1 MPVAISRRRSL
12 LDRSSQLFNKKALFL
27 IWPIYWCQ
35 LPFQVRRRPLRDRS
49 SNCSIKRRC
58 FLSNKKAAASRRLL
72 FPDANSD
79 LFLLIDAK
87 GGRFATVVPNCPFL
101 PKKSGRFAS
110 VLFLVVQ
117 FIYASCCDPFPGDV
131 ICPIKIA
138 CRRWPLRGAEKGTE
152 RFYFLVPRINRKER
166 TPEGISWIW
175 VSAKECSNRSFLHTK
190 LAFLLFSGR
199 KRGGGG

>member
-1 MPVAISRRRSL
+1 MPVAISRRRPL
-12 LDRSSQLFNKKALFL
+12 LDRSSQLLNNKALFL

-110 VLFLVVQ
+110 VLFFVVQ
-117 FIYASCCDPFPGDV
+117 FIFASCCDSFPGDV
-131 ICPIKIA
+131 SCP
-138 CRRWPLRGAEKGTE
+138 LAEGGRKSWKRYRT
-152 RFYFLVPRINRKER
+152 FLFFGPQNQLKREKRKAEV
-166 TPEGISWIW
+166 ISWNW
-175 VSAKECSNRSFLHTK
+175 EFAKKEVLKSLSF
-190 LAFLLFSGR
+190 A
-199 KRGGGG
+199 